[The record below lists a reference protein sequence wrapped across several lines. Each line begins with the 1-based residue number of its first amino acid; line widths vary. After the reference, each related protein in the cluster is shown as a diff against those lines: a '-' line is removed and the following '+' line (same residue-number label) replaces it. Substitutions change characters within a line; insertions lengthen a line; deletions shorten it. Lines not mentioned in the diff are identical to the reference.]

1 MPEYTFVV
9 WDWNGTLLDDIGAS
23 LKSVNDMLDMRGME
37 HIDIDFYKEC
47 ICTPIKGFYDRVFD
61 MDNEDYSVII
71 KQYNEGY
78 LHHLKNCG
86 LTKGAVEALEYFKK
100 CGTKQIIVSSSN
112 NDQLIMNAEKYGV
125 TQYLDAILGSGD
137 YFAGSK
143 IERAA
148 EYLAK
153 NNPQNGRILV
163 VGDLVHDAEMAK
175 KIGADCVLLT
185 SGHEH
190 PDRLKASNVMLID
203 DLLQLKNIQKT
214 V

>member
-1 MPEYTFVV
+1 MPEYTFVI
-9 WDWNGTLLDDIGAS
+9 WDWNGTLLDDISAS
-23 LKSVNDMLDMRGME
+23 LSSVNDMLDMRGMK

-78 LHHLKNCG
+78 LRHLENCG
-86 LTKGAVEALEYFKK
+86 LTKGAVDALEHFRA
-100 CGTKQIIVSSSN
+100 CGTRQIIVSSSN
-112 NDQLIMNAEKYGV
+112 NDQLITNAEKYGV
-125 TQYLDAILGSGD
+125 TQYFDAILGSGD

-148 EYLAK
+148 QYLEK
-153 NNPQNGRILV
+153 NNPENGRILV
-163 VGDLVHDAEMAK
+163 IGDLVHDAEMAK
-175 KIGADCVLLT
+175 KLGADCVLLT

-190 PDRLKASNVMLID
+190 QNRLKAANVPLID
-203 DLLQLKNIQKT
+203 DLYELKMIQKRC
-214 V
+214 